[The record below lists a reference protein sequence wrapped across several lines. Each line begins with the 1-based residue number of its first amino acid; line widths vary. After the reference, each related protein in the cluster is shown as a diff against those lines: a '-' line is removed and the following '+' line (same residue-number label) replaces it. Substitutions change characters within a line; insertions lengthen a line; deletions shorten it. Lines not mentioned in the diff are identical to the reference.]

1 MDYNQPLS
9 KHSLDL
15 NLSDRVWFRYS
26 TFYKKPVLQADSNP
40 KLKSLPGLAVL
51 SGGAEFLFFF
61 MTIAIAVMSLV
72 LQETM
77 QPIPAFV
84 TCVSCYLCV
93 FVIKRIVIYNKFG
106 FGRKWVMS
114 ISKDS
119 LEIDRRAIEGK
130 ASKVL
135 QIAKGDIQEVIFNY
149 TFHGRGGHIVNEKK
163 ANLHACEIHQK
174 SGDVVTL
181 DSMRVGLFDVLYL
194 LKLHEYPLL
203 FRSTT
208 SGGTG
213 NIVILIMRLISLSAI
228 ISALVML
235 AFNLKS

>member
-1 MDYNQPLS
+1 MDYNQRLS

-15 NLSDRVWFRYS
+15 NLSDRVWFRFS
-26 TFYKKPVLQADSNP
+26 TFYKKPVLQADSNT
-40 KLKSLPGLAVL
+40 KLMSIPGLAVL

-72 LQETM
+72 LQEMM
-77 QPIPAFV
+77 QPISAFV
-84 TCVSCYLCV
+84 TSVSCYLCV
-93 FVIKRIVIYNKFG
+93 FFTKRIMIYNKFG

-119 LEIDRRAIEGK
+119 LEIDRQAVKGK
-130 ASKVL
+130 ASKIL
-135 QIAKGDIQEVIFNY
+135 HITKDDIKEIVFNY
-149 TFHGRGGHIVNEKK
+149 TFHGRSGRIVDDKT

-174 SGDVVTL
+174 DGKVVTL
-181 DSMRVGLFDVLYL
+181 DNMRVGLFDVLYL
-194 LKLHEYPLL
+194 LKFYQYPL
-203 FRSTT
+203 FFKGTT
-208 SGGTG
+208 AGGAG